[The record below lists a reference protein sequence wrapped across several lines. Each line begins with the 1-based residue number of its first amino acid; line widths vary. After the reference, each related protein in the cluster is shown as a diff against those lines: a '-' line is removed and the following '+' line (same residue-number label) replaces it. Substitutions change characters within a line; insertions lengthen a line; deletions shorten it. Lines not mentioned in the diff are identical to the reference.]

1 MPIERLA
8 ADANQPLAGV
18 CSVARSHVG
27 LVRVINEDRVFDC
40 PERCVWAVADGMGGH
55 AGGDLAAQAVID
67 RLRALTAGDRAI
79 RFTDMLVA
87 LGQANGDIRQRND
100 RLRTGAGATVVAAMI
115 DGATA
120 HIAWAGDSRA
130 YRLRNG
136 GLDLLTHDHSLVQEL
151 VDAGLLPADRA
162 ESHPQ
167 SHVVTRA
174 LGVDD
179 DPRLQ
184 TVSVGVKPGDRLL
197 LCSDGLS
204 RSLKASDAA
213 GDTIDTLADRMLANA
228 LARDG
233 SDNVSLVLVEW
244 WSCPT
249 TK

>member
-1 MPIERLA
+1 MTAISFGRFA
-8 ADANQPLAGV
+8 AAPTPTTIH
-18 CSVARSHVG
+18 SVARSHVG
-27 LVRVINEDRVFDC
+27 LVRIINEDRVFDC
-40 PERCVWAVADGMGGH
+40 PEHCVWAVADGMGGH

-67 RLRALTAGDRAI
+67 RLRTLTASDRTI

-87 LGQANGDIRQRND
+87 LGQANGDIRQRNE
-100 RLRTGAGATVVAAMI
+100 RSGAAAGTTVVAAMI
-115 DGATA
+115 EGSTA

-136 GLDLLTHDHSLVQEL
+136 GLDLLTRDHSVVQEL
-151 VDAGLLPADRA
+151 VDAGLLTPDRA
-162 ESHPQ
+162 EAHPQ

-184 TVSVGVKPGDRLL
+184 TITVRLLPGDRLL

-204 RSLKASDAA
+204 RSLTGKDIDSDVVER
-213 GDTIDTLADRMLANA
+213 LADKLLANA

-233 SDNVSLVLVEW
+233 SDNISLALIDVR
-244 WSCPT
+244 SS
-249 TK
+249 